1 MRYIFLHGL
10 GQEPSS
16 WDKTISFL
24 QVRPEEIACPNLS
37 ELLGDQEAAYQNLYQ
52 AFARSCETCSEPVH
66 LCGLSLGAVLALHYT
81 IDHPDQVKSLGLIGV
96 QYQMP
101 KRLLQMQNAIFRF
114 LPERSFHKMG
124 FRKRDLIQL
133 TRSMQDLDFSQTL
146 NRIQC
151 DTLVIY
157 GEKDTVN
164 ASVAQKAATLIPDA
178 KLRCIADTGHEAN
191 LEAPRQLA
199 EILDDFY
206 QEQ

>member
-1 MRYIFLHGL
+1 
-10 GQEPSS
+10 
-16 WDKTISFL
+16 
-24 QVRPEEIACPNLS
+24 
-37 ELLGDQEAAYQNLYQ
+37 
-52 AFARSCETCSEPVH
+52 
-66 LCGLSLGAVLALHYT
+66 
-81 IDHPDQVKSLGLIGV
+81 
-96 QYQMP
+96 
-101 KRLLQMQNAIFRF
+101 MQNAIFRF

-164 ASVAQKAATLIPDA
+164 ASAAQKAATLIPDA